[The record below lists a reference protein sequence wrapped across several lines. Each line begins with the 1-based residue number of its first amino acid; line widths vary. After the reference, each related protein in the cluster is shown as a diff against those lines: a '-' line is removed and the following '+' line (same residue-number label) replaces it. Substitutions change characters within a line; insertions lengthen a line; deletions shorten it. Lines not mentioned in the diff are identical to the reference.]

1 MPDSAG
7 GHKYNISSW
16 WKKLVADYARL
27 SIPEV
32 EELNYLTYLT
42 WRRDA
47 FIYRLNQTENGQQ
60 YLDNAWRMEQ
70 TEPDR
75 KALRKKLR
83 KEEPNG

>member
-1 MPDSAG
+1 MESA
-7 GHKYNISSW
+7 GHKYTTTTY

-32 EELNYLTYLT
+32 EELPYLTYLV

-47 FIYRLNQTENGQQ
+47 FIHRFSQTEKGQE
-60 YLDNAWRMEQ
+60 YLDNAWRCEQ

-75 KALRKKLR
+75 AKLRKKLG
-83 KEEPNG
+83 KGGEA